1 MAAVTEPG
9 GCILASNNQSSR
21 VEVLRWVSSARR
33 TTTSSSSDRA
43 SVAASRRCVSSR
55 RDTASGGFS
64 RRAGATR
71 TRISRR
77 PAGISSVSCGP
88 RSSAASASSAYTFC
102 ATASSSPRRRRRRI
116 AQLREH
122 ALQAARVV
130 LRGQA
135 VGTHHRL
142 ARRTLPVL
150 RAGPPDPRCRDE
162 PAHDPRRRRDQV
174 RRRRHGSGRHVHPDT
189 RGRVFR
195 GARPHRRRPPL
206 LRWGGARPHRL
217 HRMRRVHDRLPARRE
232 EHPGEELS
240 RPREKAGARSS
251 R

>member
-102 ATASSSPRRRRRRI
+102 ATASSSPRRVGGGSLNYANTLYKPPASFFEDKQWAHITDWHDELSPFYEQARRI
-116 AQLREH
+116 LG
-122 ALQAARVV
+122 VV
-130 LRGQA
+130 TNPHMTPADDVIKSVADDMG
-135 VGTHHRL
+135 VGDTFIQ
-142 ARRTLPVL
+142 TPV
-150 RAGPPDPRCRDE
+150 G
-162 PAHDPRRRRDQV
+162 V
-174 RRRRHGSGRHVHPDT
+174 YFG
-189 RGRVFR
+189 